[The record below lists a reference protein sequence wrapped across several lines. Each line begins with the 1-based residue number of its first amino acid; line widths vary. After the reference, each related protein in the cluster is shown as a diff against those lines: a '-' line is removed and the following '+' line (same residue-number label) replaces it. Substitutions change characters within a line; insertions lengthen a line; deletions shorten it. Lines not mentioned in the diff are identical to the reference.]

1 MAKVPLKTLTSG
13 YFSTQLLND
22 NFDKIEQAIDNT
34 LSRDGTG
41 PNEML
46 SDLDMNNNEIY
57 NVAAPTKESSLATKG
72 YVDNLVES
80 SVAAEAAI
88 RASEDIRVKDESTA
102 YTNLAV
108 SNALS
113 SLNQELIEGDVK
125 TVRYSTVAYE
135 GQSAFVVPFSGFKV
149 AEVYVN
155 GVHQSNLNGA
165 YTITNTTFNFSQA
178 LSQGDIVFFVLGVGY
193 EIEEASNVSY
203 ELYTATEGQTNFQL
217 TYTPIMEETLLF
229 INGVKQVQ
237 NSYLLN
243 LDTIVL
249 SEGLSLG
256 DVVEVVRI
264 NRIQKDTEYHS
275 PVALFKQVISS
286 SILVPSGYNAM
297 SVEPVLAEGVE
308 VTLAEG
314 SVWAVL

>member
-22 NFDKIEQAIDNT
+22 NFDKIEQAIDNALT
-34 LSRDGTG
+34 RDGTG

-46 SDLDMNNNEIY
+46 SDLDMNGNEIY
-57 NVAAPTKESSLATKG
+57 NLGDPTMESSLATKG
-72 YVDNLVES
+72 YVDTVVAETAEETLES
-80 SVAAEAAI
+80 AAEF
-88 RASEDIRVKDESTA
+88 
-102 YTNLAV
+102 TNTAV

-135 GQSAFVVPFSGFKV
+135 GQTSFVVPFSGFKV

-155 GVHQSNLNGA
+155 GVHQSDLNGA
-165 YTITNTTFNFSQA
+165 YTVTNTTFNFAQA

-203 ELYTATEGQTNFQL
+203 ELYTATEGQTDFQL

-286 SILVPSGYNAM
+286 SIFVPSGYNAM
-297 SVEPVLAEGVE
+297 SVEPVLAEGVQ
-308 VTLAEG
+308 VSLSEG

>member
-22 NFDKIEQAIDNT
+22 NFDKIEQAIDNALT
-34 LSRDGTG
+34 RDGTG

-46 SDLDMNNNEIY
+46 SDLDMNGNEIY
-57 NVAAPTKESSLATKG
+57 NLGDPTMESSLATKG
-72 YVDNLVES
+72 YVDTVVAETAEETLESAVEF
-80 SVAAEAAI
+80 
-88 RASEDIRVKDESTA
+88 
-102 YTNLAV
+102 TNTAV

-135 GQSAFVVPFSGFKV
+135 GQTSFVVPFSGFKV

-155 GVHQSNLNGA
+155 GVHQSDLNGA
-165 YTITNTTFNFSQA
+165 YTVTNTTFNFAQA

-203 ELYTATEGQTNFQL
+203 ELYTATEGQTDFQL

-286 SILVPSGYNAM
+286 SIFVPSGYNAM
-297 SVEPVLAEGVE
+297 SVEPVLAEGVQ
-308 VTLAEG
+308 VSLSEG